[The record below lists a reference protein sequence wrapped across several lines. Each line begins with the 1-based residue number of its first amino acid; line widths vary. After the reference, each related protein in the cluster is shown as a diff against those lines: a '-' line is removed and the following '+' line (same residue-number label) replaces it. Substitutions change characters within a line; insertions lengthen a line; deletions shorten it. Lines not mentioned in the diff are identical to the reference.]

1 MNALTNLL
9 RRIATSIGDLLPSP
23 PPADPPPPDIDGR
36 HDAGAAED
44 LTAIKVESKAKGGH
58 GGTR

>member
-1 MNALTNLL
+1 MNALTRLL
-9 RRIATSIGDLLPSP
+9 HRIATGIGDLLPSP

-36 HDAGAAED
+36 HDAGEADD
-44 LTAIKVESKAKGGH
+44 LTAFEVELQAKGGH